1 MASLKTET
9 GVSFSLEAV
18 AKDPG
23 MSGSIGFTCEFDN
36 GMVKLSFPVE
46 IWFYFE
52 DLESFVLQ
60 CTAHPFD
67 VRKLQLKPFSDLKVE
82 FKNAED
88 ASHIV
93 VSLTFVDY
101 NYETELRAKFETDIA
116 TLTLFAKELEV
127 EAYQFLQS

>member
-1 MASLKTET
+1 MASLKTEN
-9 GVSFSLEAV
+9 GVSFSLEA
-18 AKDPG
+18 AMKDPG

-46 IWFYFE
+46 IWFYLE
-52 DLESFVLQ
+52 DLEAFVLQ
-60 CTAHPFD
+60 SAAHPFD

-93 VSLTFVDY
+93 VSLIFVNY
-101 NYETELRAKFETDIA
+101 NYETELRTKFETDIA
-116 TLTLFAKELEV
+116 SLSLFAKELEA
-127 EAYQFLQS
+127 EAYRFLQG